1 MKITEPPDYVT
12 FILNRLAS
20 KGYESYLVGGSVRDA
35 LLNRPVHDW
44 DIATSAKPVEVASL
58 FPKTV
63 LTGEKFGTVTV
74 VLPECSVEVTTFRT
88 EGNYA
93 DGRHPDEVEF
103 VSSINEDLSRRDFTI
118 NAIAKSI
125 DGELIDPFG
134 GVSDIEQ
141 GIIRCVGGPNTR
153 FSEDAL
159 RMYRAIRFSA
169 ELGFEIEKETLHAIY
184 ANTGLAKNV
193 SSERIRVELEK
204 TLMSQNPEVIGEMI
218 RIGLLGRYITVS
230 GKSPEGLENIR
241 KLPAELTLRGCA
253 FCGVLINNGYI
264 KTATELL
271 HTMHIDGKTIK
282 ICLRAL
288 AITEFPTETI
298 EIKRL
303 LSKNDAAV
311 VRCAAAVSDVLDKTG
326 EKNSLKK
333 TDHVIASG
341 ECVTLGDLAV
351 TGKDLLE
358 LGHSSGREL
367 GETLSR
373 LLEHIIENPED
384 NKREKL
390 LDIVE
395 SIKL

>member
-1 MKITEPPDYVT
+1 
-12 FILNRLAS
+12 
-20 KGYESYLVGGSVRDA
+20 
-35 LLNRPVHDW
+35 
-44 DIATSAKPVEVASL
+44 
-58 FPKTV
+58 
-63 LTGEKFGTVTV
+63 
-74 VLPECSVEVTTFRT
+74 
-88 EGNYA
+88 
-93 DGRHPDEVEF
+93 
-103 VSSINEDLSRRDFTI
+103 
-118 NAIAKSI
+118 
-125 DGELIDPFG
+125 
-134 GVSDIEQ
+134 
-141 GIIRCVGGPNTR
+141 
-153 FSEDAL
+153 
-159 RMYRAIRFSA
+159 
-169 ELGFEIEKETLHAIY
+169 
-184 ANTGLAKNV
+184 
-193 SSERIRVELEK
+193 LEK

-271 HTMHIDGKTIK
+271 HTMHLDGKTIK